1 MKNQML
7 QNTYRKST
15 MPPTTAITSTLPIS
29 CPLLITTIPY
39 ASLTEKRPNGMR
51 SQTFGGWGRGVTRRE
66 IDNDEDIILEDRR
79 QEGWLTLGGEFMSQT
94 FEKSVRFFRRNMR
107 YPTKRLVC
115 QFIQRIMQ
123 YSMILLGL
131 R

>member
-1 MKNQML
+1 MACVL
-7 QNTYRKST
+7 RH
-15 MPPTTAITSTLPIS
+15 L
-29 CPLLITTIPY
+29 
-39 ASLTEKRPNGMR
+39 GV
-51 SQTFGGWGRGVTRRE
+51 GGWGRGVTRRE
-66 IDNDEDIILEDRR
+66 IDDDEDINLEDRR
-79 QEGWLTLGGEFMSQT
+79 EEGWLTLGGEFMSQT

-115 QFIQRIMQ
+115 QFIQRIMP